1 MFESRNKTDLI
12 IEVWEK
18 LDCESIGAVEL
29 IAIET
34 AVREQFGSAAVDS
47 PMVLAR
53 MLADEGAELRHSEIM
68 QLFVDRNE
76 ETLYDAALRNIIDID
91 DLEKTHAS
99 INRMEN
105 LRRKFIA
112 DEDKEG
118 QRLLREKAVRFKD
131 QAYERSV
138 ADRANKHERL
148 MNAEIAEWLT
158 NWLRTPEMFE
168 TWVTLRLRSAEFKEW
183 FGLGSRQ

>member
-18 LDCESIGAVEL
+18 LDCESIGAEEL
-29 IAIET
+29 ITIEMAI
-34 AVREQFGSAAVDS
+34 RDQFGSAAVES

-53 MLADEGAELRHSEIM
+53 LLADEGAELRHAEIM
-68 QLFVDRNE
+68 QLFVNRNA

-91 DLEKTHAS
+91 DLENAHAS

-112 DEDKEG
+112 DDDKEG
-118 QRLLREKAVRFKD
+118 QRLLREKAMRFKD
-131 QAYERSV
+131 QAHERSI
-138 ADRANKHERL
+138 ADKANKHVRL

-168 TWVTLRLRSAEFKEW
+168 TWVTLRFRSPEFKEW
-183 FGLGSRQ
+183 FGQSQ

>member
-12 IEVWEK
+12 IEVWER
-18 LDCESIGAVEL
+18 LDCESIGAAEL
-29 IAIET
+29 VAIET
-34 AVREQFGSAAVDS
+34 AVREQFGAAAVDS

-99 INRMEN
+99 IARMEN
-105 LRRKFIA
+105 LRRKFVA
-112 DEDKEG
+112 DDDKEG

-131 QAYERSV
+131 QAHERSI

-158 NWLRTPEMFE
+158 NWLRTPDMFD
-168 TWVTLRLRSAEFKEW
+168 TWVTLRLRSPEFQEW
-183 FGLGSRQ
+183 FGQSQ

>member
-1 MFESRNKTDLI
+1 MFQSRNKTDLI

-18 LDCESIGAVEL
+18 LDCESIGAEEL
-29 IAIET
+29 VAIET
-34 AVREQFGSAAVDS
+34 AVREQFGATAVDS

-76 ETLYDAALRNIIDID
+76 ETLHDAALRNIIDID

-99 INRMEN
+99 IDRMEN
-105 LRRKFIA
+105 LRRKYVA
-112 DEDKEG
+112 DGDKEG

-131 QAYERSV
+131 QAHERSV
-138 ADRANKHERL
+138 ADKANKETRL

-158 NWLRTPEMFE
+158 NWLRTPEMFD
-168 TWVTLRLRSAEFKEW
+168 TWVMLRLRSPEFKEW
-183 FGLGSRQ
+183 FGQDRS